1 MLQHQEFLNLS
12 FLCMQVHTMFR
23 FYPSFSSQHVSLC
36 LVANSDIILDC
47 KQPNHLFVS
56 LPPLQLTHQRL
67 FTSVHGTS
75 ENMMSSYYHS
85 YTEASDKTSQPI
97 NTGLMT
103 QNLFLQKKSHGYLFY
118 IFFLFYFFFFLSFA
132 VKDIKGRFKNTLTSG
147 SDYYEISS
155 TF

>member
-36 LVANSDIILDC
+36 LAANSDIILDC
-47 KQPNHLFVS
+47 KQPNHLFIS

-67 FTSVHGTS
+67 FTSVNVHGTS

-103 QNLFLQKKSHGYLFY
+103 QNLFLQKKSHGYLFH
-118 IFFLFYFFFFLSFA
+118 IFFLFYCFFL
-132 VKDIKGRFKNTLTSG
+132 VIG
-147 SDYYEISS
+147 SKRHKR
-155 TF
+155 